1 MTEFTFTQAAMA
13 VVASEAKTAS
23 DAGFTL
29 VGACAVAFIA
39 GHIEKADLKTLK
51 SDMAD
56 NTVGQF
62 HKKSHANDIV
72 NAGLR
77 LARRIW
83 KNKPLLATIA
93 AEPTPEAAT
102 LIVAAEARTI
112 ADEHGS
118 ASLRSLFEALKPDAK
133 KRTQADAFTRA
144 KAALA
149 KLSEFDGLT
158 LASLVE
164 LESEIAKLRAQ
175 LAAQQAQEQVDD
187 MPDIVTGADAETKA
201 A

>member
-29 VGACAVAFIA
+29 VGACTVAFIA

-56 NTVGQF
+56 STVGQF

-83 KNKPLLATIA
+83 KNKTLLATIA

-112 ADEHGS
+112 ADEHGG
-118 ASLRSLFEALKPDAK
+118 ASLRSLFEALKPDGK

-144 KAALA
+144 KNALV
-149 KLSEFDGLT
+149 KLAEFDGLT
-158 LASLVE
+158 LASLAE
-164 LESEIAKLRAQ
+164 LESEIAKLRSQ
-175 LAAQQAQEQVDD
+175 LAAQEAQAQVDA
-187 MPDIVTGADAETKA
+187 MADAKPQADKASKA